1 MICREF
7 AHRLNEVL
15 DERGNPRSDRAIAAH
30 ASDCPPC
37 DELLADHELVLAT
50 VVHLPNISPP
60 SGFARRVVAQAA
72 AQHQPMRKVPASRTW
87 LAISTLLAA
96 AAAMLLAVSLVWYV
110 RQGEPIA
117 VDQNQIDRDQGP
129 AIVGQESPRSPVVSG
144 GTRGGSLA
152 LGQSNWIVNA
162 PRLPSELR
170 RNYRG
175 TLDNLAISLPQTV
188 QRLDEVERY
197 APGIKP
203 LRVSFRVVMEA
214 LWRAMPGGEDE
225 PATKSRTTHWG
236 LEPHALA

>member
-7 AHRLNEVL
+7 THRLNEVL
-15 DERGNPRSDRAIAAH
+15 DERGNPRADRALVAH
-30 ASDCPPC
+30 AAQCPPC

-50 VVHLPNISPP
+50 VVHLPKISPP

-72 AQHQPMRKVPASRTW
+72 SKNQPVRKAPASRTW

-96 AAAMLLAVSLVWYV
+96 AAAMLLAVSLVWYA
-110 RQGEPIA
+110 RQGEA
-117 VDQNQIDRDQGP
+117 VVVDQDEIDRNEGS
-129 AIVGQESPRSPVVSG
+129 AIVEHESPRRPAAG

-175 TLDNLAISLPQTV
+175 TLDNLATSLPETV

-203 LRVSFRVVMEA
+203 LRVSFRVLMEA
-214 LWRAMPGGEDE
+214 LWRALPGGEAE
-225 PATKSRTTHWG
+225 PSQTSGMAIDLG
-236 LEPHALA
+236 LLV